1 VLQTSARLLRLLS
14 LLQGRRHWS
23 GAELAERLAV
33 TERTVRR
40 DVDRLRSLGYPV
52 QATSGVAGGYKLGA
66 GASLP
71 PLSLDEDEALA
82 VVVGLRTAAGG
93 TVAGLEEMALRA
105 LVKLEQVLP
114 ARLRRRAKALHTS
127 IVPLYLAG
135 PRVDAS
141 LLATLAAACRD
152 SERLAFA
159 YEDRGGAASE
169 RSVEPHGL
177 AHTGG
182 RWYLAAWDVVRE
194 AWRTFRVDRIKRGA
208 STGVRFAPRELP
220 EGSVAAFVSRS
231 VASSGYP
238 IRARLILH
246 APYEEMITRV
256 SPASG
261 VLERLEGDRCL
272 MEAGASSLDML
283 AVWTLMLGVEFDVL
297 EPPGLPEYLRRLAA
311 RAERAASRAPAAER
325 VASGALAADETGTG
339 ANPPLGRRKK
349 PGQGD
354 RRAAAKRVGA
364 KGG

>member
-1 VLQTSARLLRLLS
+1 LLS

-105 LVKLEQVLP
+105 LVKLDQVLP
-114 ARLRRRAKALHTS
+114 ARLRRRVKALHTS

-135 PRVDAS
+135 PRVDPG

-152 SERLAFA
+152 AERVVFA

-182 RWYLAAWDVVRE
+182 RWYLAAWDLDRE
-194 AWRTFRVDRIKRGA
+194 AWRTFRVDRIKRHA
-208 STGVRFAPRELP
+208 STGARFAPRELP

-246 APYEEMITRV
+246 ASYDAMIPRI
-256 SPASG
+256 SPSSG
-261 VLERLEGDRCL
+261 VLERLEGERCL
-272 MEAGASSLDML
+272 LLAGASSLDML

-297 EPPGLPEYLRRLAA
+297 EPPGLAEYLRRIAA
-311 RAERAASRAPAAER
+311 RAERAASGASIADEKGSEARAPSDPSQPSGQKK
-325 VASGALAADETGTG
+325 VAPAKA
-339 ANPPLGRRKK
+339 RRKVDVE
-349 PGQGD
+349 GQQPQ
-354 RRAAAKRVGA
+354 R
-364 KGG
+364 